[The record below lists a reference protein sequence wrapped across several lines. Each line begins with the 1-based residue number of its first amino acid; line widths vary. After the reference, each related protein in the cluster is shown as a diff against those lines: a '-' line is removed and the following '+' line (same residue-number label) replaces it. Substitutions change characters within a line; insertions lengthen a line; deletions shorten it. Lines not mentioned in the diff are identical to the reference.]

1 MKRILFAILIILLL
15 SSQLFA
21 ADNNK
26 KIEMFEPLF
35 VEFTSDTTIISG
47 FADKLVTGTT
57 LGDATDITGQSK
69 KFEYDSDNGWFYID
83 NIFYYVQVFV
93 SSNVKIEIKGTPLKQ
108 NSSVTNPKTVHWKSM
123 PGIYGEGY
131 IDTETGQSI
140 VIDESTM
147 AGVDRKFPRTYS
159 DEIQI
164 RVSTSDDAE
173 NDIDTSAD
181 YSATLTLTVTQI

>member
-1 MKRILFAILIILLL
+1 MKRILSAILIILL

-21 ADNNK
+21 ADGNK
-26 KIEMFEPLF
+26 NIEMFEPLF
-35 VEFTSDTTIISG
+35 VEFTSWKTILSG
-47 FADKLVTGTT
+47 FADKLITGTT

-83 NIFYYVQVFV
+83 NIFYYVQAFV
-93 SSNVKIEIKGTPLKQ
+93 SSSVRIEITGTPLKQ
-108 NSSVTNPKTVHWKSM
+108 DGSVPYPKTIHWESV
-123 PGIYGEGY
+123 PGIYNGGY

-147 AGVDRKFPRTYS
+147 ADVDRNFPRTYS

>member
-35 VEFTSDTTIISG
+35 VEFTSDKTIISG

-57 LGDATDITGQSK
+57 LGDATDITGPPK

-123 PGIYGEGY
+123 PGIYGGGY

-140 VIDESTM
+140 VIDESVM
-147 AGVDRKFPRTYS
+147 ADVDRNFPRTYS

-181 YSATLTLTVTQI
+181 YSATLTLTVTRI